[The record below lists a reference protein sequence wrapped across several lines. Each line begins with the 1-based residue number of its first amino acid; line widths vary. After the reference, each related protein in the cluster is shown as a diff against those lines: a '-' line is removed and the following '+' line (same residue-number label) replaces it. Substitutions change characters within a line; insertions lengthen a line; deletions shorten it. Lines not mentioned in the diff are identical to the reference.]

1 MKIDFDK
8 VKKGSRCA
16 VAIGYDVDMP
26 GDLDYLYVKELG
38 WRGGCH
44 GHLNEDVVSYI
55 KMLVQVAEGYGARVQ
70 FFLQGKTL
78 EESAELCVEI
88 AERVHAIDQHT
99 YSHISLPETPL
110 ERIESEVARTKRL
123 IEDKLKTVNIGL
135 RGPGGYKEGLRGRSD
150 IQKVLIKAGIKFV
163 STQYSYWD
171 NPLSDDKMIETIADV
186 QPYYYE
192 TGLLEIPFCGYQDR
206 TFFDRDCGFR
216 RGTLEEWIQY
226 LKRAVDFVY
235 EHGLAYSLVVHPS
248 TGFKHDPEGK
258 SLRELLSYCRQKEG
272 ILICTYRELYQW
284 IAVNILTM

>member
-70 FFLQGKTL
+70 FFLQGNTL
-78 EESAELCVEI
+78 EDSAELWVEI
-88 AERVHAIDQHT
+88 AERGHAIDQHT

-206 TFFDRDCGFR
+206 TFFDRDCGLR

-258 SLRELLSYCRQKEG
+258 SLRELLSYCRQREG

-284 IAVNILTM
+284 IAADILTM